1 MAPRRPYWK
10 GYLKLSLVTC
20 PVAMVPATSESEKVR
35 FHTLNE
41 KTGNRVVSRY
51 IDSVTGKPVKDED
64 EAKGYERGKDDY
76 VILTDDELGSV
87 ELESVRTIDIERFVQ
102 REEIEWIYLDTPFYL
117 TANEKIGD
125 EAFAVVREAMKAKDV
140 VGLSRVVLGR
150 REHAVILEPRD
161 NGIVVWTL
169 RFGDEVRPEGEYF
182 TSIGKGSDTKGV
194 AALEKFIKKRTQKWS
209 PAMTSDPIQD
219 SLLKLIASKKK
230 AHEPVRKATSKS
242 KELHDGKQSNVVDI
256 MDALKK
262 SVQKE
267 LKSRKAG

>member
-64 EAKGYERGKDDY
+64 EAKGYECGEDDY
-76 VILTDDELGSV
+76 VILTDEELESV
-87 ELESVRTIDIERFVQ
+87 ELESVRIINIERFVL
-102 REEIEWIYLDTPFYL
+102 RDKINWIYLDTPFYL

-125 EAFAVVREAMKAKDV
+125 EAFAVIREAMEAKGV
-140 VGLSRVVLGR
+140 VGVSRVVLGR
-150 REHAVILEPRD
+150 RERVVILEPRD

-182 TSIGKGSDTKGV
+182 TGIDKTSDTKDV
-194 AALEKFIKKRTQKWS
+194 AALEKIIEKRTRKWS
-209 PAMTSDPIQD
+209 PAIASDPIQD

-230 AHEPVRKATSKS
+230 AYKPAKKATSKS
-242 KELHDGKQSNVVDI
+242 KKSPDEKQSNVVNI

-267 LKSRKAG
+267 LASRRAR